1 MLNNGVLCKK
11 FRCLLIVYRRIIRK
25 FINVVKINMIEAHPR
40 EIVVLNVVGSSPT
53 GHPTKR
59 HRRKAMSFF
68 CFCISVFLF
77 CIFPNIIW
85 QSLQYKL
92 YLQRK
97 IINNSFFC
105 TSGFAEGTLAR
116 KYSNKFG
123 ISLAYSYLCTRWIY
137 RVSSY
142 HF

>member
-1 MLNNGVLCKK
+1 MQGKAYTEEGLLKALIEQFGPDERFYTCSAENLTAQGLIDFLKGSYALFQGQK
-11 FRCLLIVYRRIIRK
+11 EIIISFRYY
-25 FINVVKINMIEAHPR
+25 N
-40 EIVVLNVVGSSPT
+40 S
-53 GHPTKR
+53 
-59 HRRKAMSFF
+59 
-68 CFCISVFLF
+68 LF
-77 CIFPNIIW
+77 
-85 QSLQYKL
+85 Y
-92 YLQRK
+92 
-97 IINNSFFC
+97 C